1 MVSIIVPVFQS
12 EDTIEG
18 CVRSI
23 LAQSY
28 QDIEVILV
36 NDGSTDGSG
45 RICDTFAQQNS
56 FVSVIHQENKGR
68 IKARH
73 VGVQH
78 AKGEWIAFVDSDD
91 QLLPHAIADL
101 YERVDDDTD
110 IILGNGNELPNERRE
125 VIPMDDFR
133 HKAVRGDGTIGVPWG
148 SLYRRAVITP
158 YLFDLSRDVI
168 SGEDYI
174 FWLRLVFSTERP
186 VKVVYKN
193 VYTKSTD
200 RTSGY
205 FKWTADYA
213 QMLNKLRV
221 GSIPKSQRDF
231 YFDDILHDRIANLF
245 DVSVSQ
251 SAKEWRHSQYYR
263 DILRDTQLSLKQRL
277 FLAIP
282 SLRLRKLLGYYRTV
296 NIPIEEQ
303 RYLPRSITGK
313 TTDCGQ

>member
-1 MVSIIVPVFQS
+1 MVV
-12 EDTIEG
+12 
-18 CVRSI
+18 
-23 LAQSY
+23 
-28 QDIEVILV
+28 
-36 NDGSTDGSG
+36 
-45 RICDTFAQQNS
+45 
-56 FVSVIHQENKGR
+56 HQANKGR
-68 IKARH
+68 IEARH
-73 VGVQH
+73 VGVQQ
-78 AKGEWIAFVDSDD
+78 AKGEWLAFVDSDD
-91 QLLPHAIADL
+91 QLPPYAIADL
-101 YERVDDDTD
+101 YEKVDDDTD
-110 IILGNGNELPNERRE
+110 IVLGNGNELPDERRE

-133 HKAVRGDGTIGVPWG
+133 HLAVRGDGTIGVPWG
-148 SLYRRAVITP
+148 SLYRREVITP
-158 YLFDLSRDVI
+158 YLFDLSRDVV

-221 GSIPKSQRDF
+221 SAIPESQRDF

-245 DVSVSQ
+245 DVSVDQ

-282 SLRLRKLLGYYRTV
+282 SLRLRRLLVR
-296 NIPIEEQ
+296 
-303 RYLPRSITGK
+303 
-313 TTDCGQ
+313 